1 MICQECN
8 ERPATLHFTKIIN
21 GEKTEFHYCD
31 KCAQE
36 KGEMFMFDGEP
47 GFSINN
53 IIAGL
58 LNFDPVFQ
66 QAKQETIQKNEILQC
81 PQCKMTFHQ
90 FVNIGRFGCANCYET
105 FNNHLQPIIKRLHS
119 GNIEHHGKVP
129 KRIGGTVHIKRQIQ
143 QLKLDLQQAIKNEE
157 FEKAAEIRD
166 QVRALEGSLLNEGR
180 ETS

>member
-36 KGEMFMFDGEP
+36 KGEMFMFEGEP

-53 IIAGL
+53 LIAGL

-66 QAKQETIQKNEILQC
+66 QTKQETIQKNEVLQC
-81 PQCKMTFHQ
+81 PHCKMTFNQ
-90 FVNIGRFGCANCYET
+90 FVNIGRFGCATCYDT
-105 FNNHLQPIIKRLHS
+105 FNNRLQSIIKRLHS

-129 KRIGGTVHIKRQIQ
+129 KRIGGKVHIKRQIQ
-143 QLKLDLQQAIKNEE
+143 QLKSDLQLAIKNEE

-166 QVRALEGSLLNEGR
+166 QVRSLEGSLLNGGG